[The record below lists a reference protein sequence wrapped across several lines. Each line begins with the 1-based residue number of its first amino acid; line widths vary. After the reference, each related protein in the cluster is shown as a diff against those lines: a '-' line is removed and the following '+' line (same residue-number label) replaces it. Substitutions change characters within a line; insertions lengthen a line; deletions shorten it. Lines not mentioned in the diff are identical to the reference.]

1 VKTATISEAKNH
13 LSELLSRVKRGETV
27 LILERDRPVA
37 RLEPIGRS
45 DVAAD
50 DGWLDELER
59 RGVIRRPKRRPG
71 KNLLATLPSAPKV
84 RVDALA
90 ALLAEREE
98 GR

>member
-45 DVAAD
+45 DVAGD